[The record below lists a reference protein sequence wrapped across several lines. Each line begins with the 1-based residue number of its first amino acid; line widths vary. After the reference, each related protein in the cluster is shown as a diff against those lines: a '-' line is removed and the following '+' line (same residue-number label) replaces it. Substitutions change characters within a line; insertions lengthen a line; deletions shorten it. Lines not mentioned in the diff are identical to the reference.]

1 MRKDDAVVFAR
12 GARDAVPVMLGYFA
26 VSFTLGI
33 AAKNAGLTPFQAFL
47 SSLTQ
52 ASSTGQFAGYMMISS
67 CASYAAV
74 ALMILVANAR
84 YMLMSCAMSQKLA
97 PGTPLRHRLAI
108 AAYLTDEIF
117 GLSVTKPAPV
127 NPYYSYGMAACAVPG
142 WSVGTLL
149 GVVAGNVL
157 PVNVVDA
164 LSAGIFGMF
173 IAVIVPP
180 ARGDAVIVPP
190 ARGDRTLA
198 LLIAV
203 SMAASFIFSRFN
215 FLDISSGTRTII
227 LTIAIAGAAA
237 FLFPLKEEA
246 SDE

>member
-142 WSVGTLL
+142 WFGTVL

-173 IAVIVPP
+173 I
-180 ARGDAVIVPP
+180 AVIVPP

>member
-1 MRKDDAVVFAR
+1 MRREDANVFVR
-12 GARDAVPVMLGYFA
+12 GIKDAVPIMLGYFA

-33 AAKNAGLTPFQAFL
+33 AAKNAGLSPFQAFV

-74 ALMILVANAR
+74 ALMIFVASAR

-97 PGTPLRHRLAI
+97 PGTPLLHRLAI

-142 WSVGTLL
+142 WSFGTLF
-149 GVVAGNVL
+149 GVIAGNVL
-157 PVNVVDA
+157 PGSAVDA

-180 ARGDAVIVPP
+180 ARGDKII
-190 ARGDRTLA
+190 A

-203 SMAASFIFSRFN
+203 SMAASFLFSRFN
-215 FLDISSGTRTII
+215 FMDVSSGTRTII

-237 FLFPLKEEA
+237 FLFPLKEDGAGE
-246 SDE
+246 